1 MLIYMYMY
9 LIVAVGTHLSRLVGF
24 WTKSLAHFLSLLYFA
39 VRYFTY
45 LFSAII

>member
-24 WTKSLAHFLSLLYFA
+24 WDEIVSAFFTLTLLYSK
-39 VRYFTY
+39 VLY
-45 LFSAII
+45 LSF